1 MKNRE
6 QLNRDLEKALNNDD
20 AEEVYALYSKLIE
33 NYPTEYFVYKNLAE
47 YMLTDYEEFMDTEAG
62 VEETLV
68 SVIKEIMSAQSLCEA
83 QYLASLYLYEYK
95 LIDLLTEYDP
105 GYFDQFSGAYQIGLL
120 NKVIELDPSNI
131 DAYEKRGAIFQAIG
145 QKDNAKADFDQMAIL
160 LNAKT
165 DKPLKDEEI
174 LKTAT
179 LAFNQE
185 INGKELEACRNFEKI
200 LAQDTNDTVKKV
212 CYQALIR
219 IYGKLHNLEKAD
231 EYQDLLD
238 SL

>member
-1 MKNRE
+1 MENRE
-6 QLNRDLEKALNNDD
+6 QLNRDLEEALNNDD
-20 AEEVYALYSKLIE
+20 IEEVYVLYSKLIK
-33 NYPTEYFVYKNLAE
+33 NYPTEYFSYRNLAE
-47 YMLTDYEEFMDTEAG
+47 YMLTNYEEFMDTEAG

-68 SVIKEIMSAQSLCEA
+68 SVIKKIKSGQSLCED
-83 QYLASLYLYEYK
+83 QFLANLHLYEYK
-95 LIDLLTEYDP
+95 LIDILTEYDP
-105 GYFDQFSGAYQIGLL
+105 AYFDQFSGAYQIGLL

-145 QKDNAKADFDQMAIL
+145 QKDQAKADFDQMAIL
-160 LNAKT
+160 LNAKASN
-165 DKPLKDEEI
+165 PLKDEEI
-174 LKTAT
+174 LKTVT
-179 LAFNQE
+179 LAVNQE

-200 LAQDTNDTVKKV
+200 LAQNTNDTVKKV

-219 IYGKLHNLEKAD
+219 IYGKLHNLEKVD